1 MGFMFNLSR
10 SIRFAENAG
19 KYGMPSDRELDGHGF
34 SEIKNLGIV

>member
-10 SIRFAENAG
+10 SIRFAKNAG
-19 KYGMPSDRELDGHGF
+19 KYGMPSDWELDGHGF

>member
-19 KYGMPSDRELDGHGF
+19 KYAMPSDRELDEHRF
-34 SEIKNLGIV
+34 SEIRNLGIV

>member
-19 KYGMPSDRELDGHGF
+19 KYALPSDREIDEHGF
-34 SEIKNLGIV
+34 SEIRNLGIV

>member
-19 KYGMPSDRELDGHGF
+19 KYAMPSDRELDEHGF
-34 SEIKNLGIV
+34 SKIRNLGIV